1 MPGDDIG
8 RVLQQPVVVKN
19 AETISP
25 DNIYQCTAAL
35 DKTQQTNPQWAKP
48 VRLSTETCDKK
59 NLRI

>member
-8 RVLQQPVVVKN
+8 RVLQQPVAEKN

-25 DNIYQCTAAL
+25 DNIYQCRAAFGE
-35 DKTQQTNPQWAKP
+35 TQQWA
-48 VRLSTETCDKK
+48 RLSSRDRDKK

>member
-8 RVLQQPVVVKN
+8 RVLQQPVAEKN

-25 DNIYQCTAAL
+25 DNIYQCRAAFGE
-35 DKTQQTNPQWAKP
+35 TQQWARP
-48 VRLSTETCDKK
+48 ARLSNRDRDKK